1 MSALICGNKT
11 KKSLKEDVAN
21 DIPVMVEDPSFINPF
36 YGTLKSYFT
45 IRKVAS
51 HPVTNRDRKWFA
63 TAKLVGDKLVIS

>member
-63 TAKLVGDKLVIS
+63 PAKLVGDKLVIS